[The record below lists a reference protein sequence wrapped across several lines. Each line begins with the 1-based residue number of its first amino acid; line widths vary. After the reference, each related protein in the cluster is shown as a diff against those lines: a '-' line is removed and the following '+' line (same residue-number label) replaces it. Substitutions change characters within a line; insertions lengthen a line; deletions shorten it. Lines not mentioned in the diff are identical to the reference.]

1 MVFDGASRAAPEVV
15 PPASMLTD
23 GRPRGAVRPVRISH
37 NRVMARA
44 TAAVVGI
51 LLLSLS
57 ASASAQSLRGSRAT
71 MREQN
76 AVAREHD
83 YSFLRT
89 SSQVQRFVDLG
100 LLVKLPGHSDYE
112 LVRVS
117 FPYARPAVKTFV
129 ERLANQYRAACD
141 ERLVVTSL
149 TRPEAR
155 QPRNSSE
162 LSVHPAGMAVDLRV
176 SRRSECRKWLES
188 TLLSLEERD
197 LVDVTRERHPPHY
210 HVAVFPH
217 PYERYVDALKS

>member
-1 MVFDGASRAAPEVV
+1 
-15 PPASMLTD
+15 
-23 GRPRGAVRPVRISH
+23 
-37 NRVMARA
+37 
-44 TAAVVGI
+44 
-51 LLLSLS
+51 
-57 ASASAQSLRGSRAT
+57 

-89 SSQVQRFVDLG
+89 SSQVNRFVDLG
-100 LLVKLPGHSDYE
+100 LLVELPGNSNYE

-129 ERLANQYRAACD
+129 ERLASQYRADCG
-141 ERLVVTSL
+141 EKLVVTSL

-155 QPRNSSE
+155 QPRNSSD

-176 SRRSECRKWLES
+176 SQRTACRKWLES
-188 TLLSLEERD
+188 TLLSLEKRNV
-197 LVDVTRERHPPHY
+197 VDVTRERHPPHY

-217 PYERYVDALKS
+217 PYENYVAALQIGRAHV